1 MYRFYPLIK
10 QQLERFIP
18 FSEQEVTVSNKFFS
32 QKTQKVA
39 FFVQEIEQTALLL
52 SQQESDEYAYV
63 YAERLFSQFESLE
76 NAMTSLKR
84 EKTSVKKEKFHS
96 PFRFPRNIHTLSP
109 HRRLIEYRKVLR
121 ALNEKISWLV
131 EKNYFA
137 SEQEKSSLQA
147 QIAETEYRKQKC
159 LKAIEDLEE
168 KVLFKY

>member
-10 QQLERFIP
+10 QQLERFIH
-18 FSEQEVTVSNKFFS
+18 FSEQEVTVSNTFFS

-39 FFVQEIEQTALLL
+39 FFVQEIKQTALLL
-52 SQQESDEYAYV
+52 SQQESDEYADI
-63 YAERLFSQFESLE
+63 YAERLFRQFESLE
-76 NAMTSLKR
+76 NATASLR

-96 PFRFPRNIHTLSP
+96 PFRFPPNIHTLSP
-109 HRRLIEYRKVLR
+109 HKRLIEYRKVLR

-137 SEQEKSSLQA
+137 SEQEKSSLQE